1 MLKTA
6 IVTGATSG
14 IGLEVAKA
22 LAANGNNIIINGF
35 GKPEE
40 IQNAVNSIQEHG
52 VRCKHYNC
60 DQSDPAQIK
69 SMISQGLEEFGQ
81 IDILVNNAGIQKVSP
96 IEDFPEDKWE
106 AIIRINLIAAFYT
119 IKGVIPSMKKNGW
132 GRIVNIA
139 SAHGLAASPNKSAYV
154 SAKHGIVGL
163 TKTVAL
169 EVATNGITVN
179 SICPGYVDTPLVRG
193 QIPDQ
198 ARVNG
203 VSEKEALE
211 NIILAPHAI
220 KQLIHPSEIASLAV
234 YLCSDAA
241 KSITGTALPIDCGWT
256 AR

>member
-1 MLKTA
+1 MSKTA

-22 LAANGNNIIINGF
+22 LAASGSNIIMNGF
-35 GKPEE
+35 GKLED
-40 IQNAVNSIQEHG
+40 IQSAVDSIQVYG
-52 VRCKHYNC
+52 VKCKHYNC

-69 SMISQGLEEFGQ
+69 LMIAQGLEEFGQ
-81 IDILVNNAGIQKVSP
+81 VDILVNNAGIQKVSP

-106 AIIRINLIAAFYT
+106 AIIRVNLVAAFYT
-119 IKGVIPSMKKNGW
+119 IKGVVPSMKRNGW

-139 SAHGLAASPNKSAYV
+139 SAHGLVASPNKSAYV
-154 SAKHGIVGL
+154 AAKHGIIGL

-169 EVATNGITVN
+169 EVAKNGITVN

-198 ARVNG
+198 AKVNE

-220 KQLIHPSEIASLAV
+220 KQLIHPNEIASLAV
-234 YLCSDAA
+234 YLCSDVA
-241 KSITGTALPIDCGWT
+241 KSITGTILPIDCGWT